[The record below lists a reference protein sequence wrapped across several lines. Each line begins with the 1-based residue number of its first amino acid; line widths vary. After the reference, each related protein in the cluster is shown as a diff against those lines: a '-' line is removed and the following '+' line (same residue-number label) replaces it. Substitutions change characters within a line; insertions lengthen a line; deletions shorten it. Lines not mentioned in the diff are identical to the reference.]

1 MASAS
6 ETLAPPS
13 TALLLMEGRA
23 IPELAAFVAAYP
35 LIASAPRGDGHPV
48 LVLPGLITSDRSTGP
63 LRTFLAG
70 QGYSAHGWDLG
81 RNYGLL
87 PGFERRM
94 LDRVK
99 QLNDEHGRKVSLVG
113 WSLGGIYAR
122 QLAKALPDRV
132 RSVITLGSPFAGPPT
147 ATNAWRLYEFTSG
160 HKVDN
165 RDNHMGGVVAT
176 APPVPTTAIYS
187 RTDGICAWQC
197 CVEVEGPI
205 TENIEVLGSHCGL
218 GHNPAAVYAVADRL
232 AQAEGSFKPFDRG
245 GWRKV
250 FYPDPTRPH

>member
-1 MASAS
+1 MAAAS

-13 TALLLMEGRA
+13 TALLLLEGRA

-35 LIASAPRGDGHPV
+35 LLASAPRGDGHPV

-63 LRTFLAG
+63 LRTFLSG
-70 QGYSAHGWDLG
+70 QGYAAHGWDLG

-94 LDRVK
+94 IERIEMLAD
-99 QLNDEHGRKVSLVG
+99 QSGRKVSLVG

-122 QLAKALPDRV
+122 QLAKALPDKV
-132 RSVITLGSPFAGPPT
+132 RSVITLGSPFNGSPK

-165 RDNHMGGVVAT
+165 RDNHMGGAIST
-176 APPVPTTAIYS
+176 SPPVPTTAIYS
-187 RTDGICAWQC
+187 RSDGICAWQC

-205 TENIEVLGSHCGL
+205 TENVEVKGSHCGL
-218 GHNPAAVYAVADRL
+218 GHNPAAVYAIADRL
-232 AQAEGSFKPFDRG
+232 AQPEGQFTRFDRS
-245 GWRKV
+245 GWRGM
-250 FYPDPTRPH
+250 FYPEPVRHH